1 MARTHKAWSDDKRN
15 AATVLFHAGLSAKDA
30 AERFSAQHHP
40 VTRNAMIGMWHRM
53 KLLRG
58 HAPAENKKPKR
69 KASDVRKYGVDFNIA
84 KAINL
89 MRKPAHVTP
98 ADPVE
103 REPIIDQMHPAAG
116 RTVIPVDR
124 ISSSA
129 ACRKPIATMGVPIA
143 ADTRESHGAPD
154 VSCRNH
160 PVSRHEHPR
169 AALAGSWMATVV
181 GLLPLRGNQGNPGA
195 R

>member
-103 REPIIDQMHPAAG
+103 REPIIDRDMDRAKYACTLFELTNASCRWPNGDPG
-116 RTVIPVDR
+116 RPDFFF
-124 ISSSA
+124 
-129 ACRKPIATMGVPIA
+129 CGVPEADCDHGRPYCGGHTRIA
-143 ADTRESHGAPD
+143 RGA
-154 VSCRNH
+154 
-160 PVSRHEHPR
+160 
-169 AALAGSWMATVV
+169 
-181 GLLPLRGNQGNPGA
+181 
-195 R
+195 